1 MTTTKNRTSRRWTKA
16 EDATLT
22 AGVLNGLTTAQIAQQ
37 LNRTTHSISC
47 RKNGIGMTDV
57 RIASPTGSD
66 RNRNPK
72 AKVMVNTTKVKA
84 AKAVMPKPAK
94 MKPASRVTATE
105 SVTAK
110 TPDMISAIAET
121 VSRMTKQYGVK
132 ATVIVFEN

>member
-1 MTTTKNRTSRRWTKA
+1 MTTTKNRTLRRWTKA

-22 AGVLNGLTTAQIAQQ
+22 AGVLNGLTTAQIAKQ
-37 LNRTTHSISC
+37 LNRTTNSISC

-57 RIASPTGSD
+57 RIASPTGIS
-66 RNRNPK
+66 RNRKPK
-72 AKVMVNTTKVKA
+72 AEVTVNTTKVKA
-84 AKAVMPKPAK
+84 AKAVTPKPAK
-94 MKPASRVTATE
+94 MKPAANVTTATA
-105 SVTAK
+105 TAK

>member
-1 MTTTKNRTSRRWTKA
+1 MTTTKNRTLRRWTKA

-22 AGVLNGLTTAQIAQQ
+22 AGVLNGLTTAQIAKQ
-37 LNRTTHSISC
+37 LNRTTNSISC

-57 RIASPTGSD
+57 RIASPTGIS
-66 RNRNPK
+66 RNRKPK
-72 AKVMVNTTKVKA
+72 AEVTVNTTKVKA
-84 AKAVMPKPAK
+84 AKAVTPKPAK
-94 MKPASRVTATE
+94 MKPAAKATTNT
-105 SVTAK
+105 TAK

>member
-57 RIASPTGSD
+57 RIASPTGIN
-66 RNRNPK
+66 RNRKPK
-72 AKVMVNTTKVKA
+72 AEVTVNTTKVKA
-84 AKAVMPKPAK
+84 AKVVTPKPAK
-94 MKPASRVTATE
+94 MKSAAKVTTAKT
-105 SVTAK
+105 VTAK